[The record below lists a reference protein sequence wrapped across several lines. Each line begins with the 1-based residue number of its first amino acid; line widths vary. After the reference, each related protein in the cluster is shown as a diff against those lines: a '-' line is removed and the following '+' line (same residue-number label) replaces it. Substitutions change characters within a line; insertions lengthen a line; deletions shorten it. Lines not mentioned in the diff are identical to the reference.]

1 MLSGAAG
8 LLAGFSAL
16 SLPVLGVGRTTT
28 VPFISARFFTIVL
41 MLGLGLLASGLL
53 GFSLMRDDPYALPRS
68 ENSGGRMDGLDSWK
82 AR

>member
-16 SLPVLGVGRTTT
+16 SLPVLGVARAAT
-28 VPFISARFFTIVL
+28 VPFISARLFTVL
-41 MLGLGLLASGLL
+41 LMFGLALLASGLL
-53 GFSLMRDDPYALPRS
+53 RFSLMKDQPAALPRS
-68 ENSGGRMDGLDSWK
+68 ENYGGRSGGMDSWN

>member
-8 LLAGFSAL
+8 LVAGFSAL
-16 SLPVLGVGRTTT
+16 SLPVLGVGQTAI
-28 VPFISARFFTIVL
+28 VPFISARLFTVVL

-53 GFSLMRDDPYALPRS
+53 RFSLMKDEPAVDPRS
-68 ENSGGRMDGLDSWK
+68 QNFGRRMANIDSWK

>member
-8 LLAGFSAL
+8 LLAGFSAV
-16 SLPVLGVGRTTT
+16 SLPVLGVGRVAA
-28 VPFISARFFTIVL
+28 VPFISARLVTVVL

-53 GFSLMRDDPYALPRS
+53 RFSLMKDTPAIQPRS
-68 ENSGGRMDGLDSWK
+68 SNFEGGTAGIRSHA